1 MSETVLLRFLSSGL
15 IDVGGDDA
23 KLAKLQ
29 ATAAEVAGLLKKHP
43 AKTPNYSL
51 IAFDPQAPSS
61 DPTILEVLE
70 VLKKQWPTY
79 VNTFASTPVG
89 VLRPLILDALAEASH
104 DDDRVAVAFVAC
116 ARNVLP
122 FMETGNE
129 QAIWADVVEKIE
141 SDVDHRAEQEWATPA
156 NISIG
161 QLALQSP
168 AQLKVSSGSGKV
180 DKDALLAKLIAGAGG
195 NPVSNPHW
203 PQNNPTAW
211 AQSLGT
217 QFAEAISEAIDNA
230 VAQNK
235 VASIDLSAT
244 MQQITSAVSGYVSDV
259 IGSVDGATAGLQ
271 RRTNL
276 IWWKQALFS
285 PSTRKSYR
293 SFEPTIAAA
302 LMALDLYQQIPM
314 FSPAS
319 VSAFL
324 EEAVR
329 SLQTSVPN
337 SGRMLKDLL
346 RVTTENSSLAPLRD
360 EAAKLYHSPSG
371 RCPISALIG
380 HPEKI
385 IGLSDGGLVNLI
397 GIETETSLTDAQW
410 ASWIFR
416 DLQAGRATKE
426 QPKKRN
432 GKGAA

>member
-1 MSETVLLRFLSSGL
+1 MSETVLLRFLSTGL

-43 AKTPNYSL
+43 AKTPNYTL
-51 IAFDPQAPSS
+51 IAFDPQAPPS
-61 DPTILEVLE
+61 DPIILEVLE

-89 VLRPLILDALAEASH
+89 VLRPLILDALVEASH

-129 QAIWADVVEKIE
+129 QSIWADVVQKIE
-141 SDVDHRAEQEWATPA
+141 ADVDHRAEQEWATPA

-161 QLALQSP
+161 QLDLQSP
-168 AQLKVSSGSGKV
+168 AQLKVSSGSAKV
-180 DKDALLAKLIAGAGG
+180 DQEILRSKLTAGAGG
-195 NPVSNPHW
+195 SPGANQYW
-203 PQNNPTAW
+203 PQNNPQAW

-230 VAQNK
+230 VAKNK
-235 VASIDLSAT
+235 GASIDLSAT
-244 MQQITSAVSGYVSDV
+244 MQQVTSAVSGY
-259 IGSVDGATAGLQ
+259 IGEVVRSVDGATAGLQ

-285 PSTRKSYR
+285 PSTKKSYR

-302 LMALDLYQQIPM
+302 LMALDLYRQIPM

-329 SLQTSVPN
+329 SLQSSVPN
-337 SGRMLKDLL
+337 NGRLLKDLL
-346 RVTTENSSLAPLRD
+346 KETTENSSLAPLRT
-360 EAAKLYHSPSG
+360 EAANLYHSPSG
-371 RCPISALIG
+371 MVCCKYGSQRNPHISG
-380 HPEKI
+380 C
-385 IGLSDGGLVNLI
+385 
-397 GIETETSLTDAQW
+397 
-410 ASWIFR
+410 
-416 DLQAGRATKE
+416 TKAV
-426 QPKKRN
+426 Q
-432 GKGAA
+432 

>member
-1 MSETVLLRFLSSGL
+1 MSETVLLRFLSNGL

-29 ATAAEVAGLLKKHP
+29 GTAAEVAVLLKKHP

-51 IAFDPQAPSS
+51 IAFDPQAPPT
-61 DPTILEVLE
+61 DPVILEVLE

-89 VLRPLILDALAEASH
+89 VLRSLILDALVEASH
-104 DDDRVAVAFVAC
+104 DDDRIAVAFVAC

-129 QAIWADVVEKIE
+129 QSIWADVVQKIE
-141 SDVDHRAEQEWATPA
+141 ADVDHRAEQEWATPA

-161 QLALQSP
+161 QLDLQSP
-168 AQLKVSSGSGKV
+168 AQLKINSTSAKV
-180 DKDALLAKLIAGAGG
+180 DKDTLLAKLKDGAGG
-195 NPVSNPHW
+195 GGSNPYW
-203 PQNNPTAW
+203 PQNNPAAW
-211 AQSLGT
+211 SQTLST

-230 VAQNK
+230 VSKNK

-244 MQQITSAVSGYVSDV
+244 MQQVTSAVSGY
-259 IGSVDGATAGLQ
+259 IGEVVRSVDGATAGLQ

-285 PSTRKSYR
+285 PSTQKSYR
-293 SFEPTIAAA
+293 SFEPTTAAA
-302 LMALDLYQQIPM
+302 LMALDLYRQIPM

-329 SLQTSVPN
+329 SLQNSVPN
-337 SGRMLKDLL
+337 NGRLLKDLL
-346 RVTTENSSLAPLRD
+346 RETTENSSLAPLRT
-360 EAAKLYHSPSG
+360 EAANLYQSPSG

-385 IGLSDGGLVNLI
+385 IGLSNDALRNLI
-397 GIETETSLTDAQW
+397 GIETETPLTDAQW

-416 DLQAGRATKE
+416 DLQAGRSTKE
-426 QPKKRN
+426 QAKRRN
-432 GKGAA
+432 GKGTA